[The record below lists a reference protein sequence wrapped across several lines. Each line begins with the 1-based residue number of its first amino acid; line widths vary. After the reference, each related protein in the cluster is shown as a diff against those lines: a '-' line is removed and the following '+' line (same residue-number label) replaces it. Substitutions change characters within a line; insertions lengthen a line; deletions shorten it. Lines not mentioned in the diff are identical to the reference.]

1 MAWFGKII
9 GGTIG
14 LVTLG
19 GPLGAIAG
27 AAIGHHLFDRHPRIP
42 QVDYQTDQQQKSR
55 RTRPRHD
62 PRSWRQ
68 AAGEFSR
75 ASSAQQR
82 GPADRA
88 EERQAAFFLALFSIL
103 GKLAKADGRVTR
115 EQGEAVVSFLDR
127 MGVTGRQRSFA
138 IRVFNEAKNSRYSV
152 EEFARQFAEVT
163 RNQPDLRNSLMDML
177 FETALATHELHPREE
192 EMINSVASVLGIS
205 AMELKAIR
213 DRHLGGADYAFS
225 VLGLTPEATDETIR
239 QTYRQLVHEYH
250 PDRIVA
256 QGMPQEFV
264 EYASERFQ
272 EIQRAWET
280 IKRERSL

>member
-1 MAWFGKII
+1 MGWFGKIV

-27 AAIGHHLFDRHPRIP
+27 AAIGHHLFDKQPRA
-42 QVDYQTDQQQKSR
+42 VRLDQPGGEQQPWSFSKNR
-55 RTRPRHD
+55 DTPRDHD
-62 PRSWRQ
+62 TAGDRQ
-68 AAGEFSR
+68 
-75 ASSAQQR
+75 
-82 GPADRA
+82 

-127 MGVTGRQRSFA
+127 MGVTGRRRSFA
-138 IRVFNEAKNSRYSV
+138 IRVFNEAKDSRYSV
-152 EEFARQFAEVT
+152 EEFARQFGELT
-163 RNQPDLRNSLMDML
+163 QNQPDLRSSLIDML
-177 FETALATHELHPREE
+177 YETALATKELHPREE
-192 EMINSVASVLGIS
+192 EMINSVAGVLGIP
-205 AMELKAIR
+205 ATELRAIR

-225 VLGLTPEATDETIR
+225 VLGLTPEASDEEVR
-239 QTYRQLVHEYH
+239 RMYRQLVQEYH

-256 QGMPQEFV
+256 QGMPREFV

-272 EIQRAWET
+272 EIQRAWAT
-280 IKRERSL
+280 IKRERGL

>member
-27 AAIGHHLFDRHPRIP
+27 AAIGHHLFDRNPRLP
-42 QVDYQTDQQQKSR
+42 QAKGGQNRQFQDSR
-55 RTRPRHD
+55 SEYR
-62 PRSWRQ
+62 
-68 AAGEFSR
+68 AANASSR
-75 ASSAQQR
+75 ADTSQR
-82 GPADRA
+82 RDPAADRA

-152 EEFARQFAEVT
+152 EEFARQFADVT

-177 FETALATHELHPREE
+177 FETALATHELHPAEE
-192 EMINSVASVLGIS
+192 EMINSVASVLGIP
-205 AMELKAIR
+205 AMELQAIR

-239 QTYRQLVHEYH
+239 RTYRQLVHEYH

-264 EYASERFQ
+264 EYAGERFQ
-272 EIQRAWET
+272 EIQKAWET
-280 IKRERSL
+280 IRRERSL